1 MGSIMSTEVSIAEL
15 EQRAAALEQELEA
28 LRSVIAARRAAE
40 WDTQNVAAESP
51 PALITAAQKTQGEPA
66 DVAKAPEPQE
76 EPETPAEAPELP
88 HDCLRLSAAL
98 SDGSRWDIAVPFSEL
113 ARPSGVSIG
122 RSPELADLPLDD
134 PGISRRHVLLELG
147 DQGVTARDLG
157 STNGSAVNGIPL
169 APNTA
174 MTLLDGDILR
184 LAAVDI
190 TISFLL

>member
-28 LRSVIAARRAAE
+28 LRSVIAARRATE

-66 DVAKAPEPQE
+66 DASELPEK
-76 EPETPAEAPELP
+76 PETPAEAPELP
-88 HDCLRLSAAL
+88 HDCLRLSAVL
-98 SDGSRWDIAVPFSEL
+98 SDGSRWDIAVPFGEL
-113 ARPSGVSIG
+113 ARPGGVSIG
-122 RSPELADLPLDD
+122 RSPELADLLLDD

-157 STNGSAVNGIPL
+157 STNGSAVNGMPL
-169 APNTA
+169 APDAA
-174 MTLLDGDILR
+174 MTLLDGDVLS

>member
-28 LRSVIAARRAAE
+28 LRSVIAARRATE

-51 PALITAAQKTQGEPA
+51 PALITAAQKTQGEPDDA
-66 DVAKAPEPQE
+66 SELPEK
-76 EPETPAEAPELP
+76 PETPAEAPELP

-113 ARPSGVSIG
+113 ARPGGVSIG
-122 RSPELADLPLDD
+122 RSPELAALLLDD

-174 MTLLDGDILR
+174 MTLLDGDTLR

>member
-28 LRSVIAARRAAE
+28 LRSVIAARRATE
-40 WDTQNVAAESP
+40 WALQDVSAESP
-51 PALITAAQKTQGEPA
+51 SAY
-66 DVAKAPEPQE
+66 VAKAPEPQE

-113 ARPSGVSIG
+113 TRPGGVSIG